1 MAVQKNNEIRRAVVR
16 QLEPPPPCRRSRAN
30 RCETARPA
38 LAAHLLLTP
47 VAAGAGSYEEYAD
60 TNIRCLESGLEDTI
74 YTADVRPRRLN
85 AHFAVRTLCGRV
97 PCCFTPHLHR
107 QLAECKTKCDAK
119 ADCIGFTT
127 NKAKSR
133 RTKSLSEALARFV
146 CTRCVEVRVI
156 CLHLCPPTGATIR
169 PSQGLK
175 SAPRTSK

>member
-1 MAVQKNNEIRRAVVR
+1 M
-16 QLEPPPPCRRSRAN
+16 
-30 RCETARPA
+30 
-38 LAAHLLLTP
+38 
-47 VAAGAGSYEEYAD
+47 AAGAGSYEEHAD

-146 CTRCVEVRVI
+146 CTRCVEV
-156 CLHLCPPTGATIR
+156 
-169 PSQGLK
+169 
-175 SAPRTSK
+175 